1 MKFSLSKDEVDGD
14 SQPPPEPKYFEEPEE
29 DDGAYL
35 VKNDMVGQV
44 SLASYGTLS
53 TQEDPGVFDLKR
65 KLELAQM
72 SEILFNKYG
81 R

>member
-1 MKFSLSKDEVDGD
+1 MSEETSEVERLEGSVVRELCLDYAQFTRVNI
-14 SQPPPEPKYFEEPEE
+14 SEEH
-29 DDGAYL
+29 
-35 VKNDMVGQV
+35 GQV
-44 SLASYGTLS
+44 SLTSYGTLGP
-53 TQEDPGVFDLKR
+53 QDPGVFDLKR

>member
-1 MKFSLSKDEVDGD
+1 MSISKDEGDGD
-14 SQPPPEPKYFEEPEE
+14 SQPPPEPNYFEEPEE

-35 VKNDMVGQV
+35 VKNDMMGQ
-44 SLASYGTLS
+44 LTYGTLI
-53 TQEDPGVFDLKR
+53 TEEDPGVFELKR

-81 R
+81 RCDCD

>member
-1 MKFSLSKDEVDGD
+1 MSLSQDEVDSVSG
-14 SQPPPEPKYFEEPEE
+14 PPPEPNYFEEPEE
-29 DDGAYL
+29 DDEAYL
-35 VKNDMVGQV
+35 VKNDMAGQV
-44 SLASYGTLS
+44 SLYGTLGP
-53 TQEDPGVFDLKR
+53 QDPAVFDLKR

>member
-1 MKFSLSKDEVDGD
+1 
-14 SQPPPEPKYFEEPEE
+14 
-29 DDGAYL
+29 
-35 VKNDMVGQV
+35 MVGQV
-44 SLASYGTLS
+44 SLASYGSLS

>member
-1 MKFSLSKDEVDGD
+1 MSLSQDEVDDGIQ
-14 SQPPPEPKYFEEPEE
+14 SQPPAEPNYFEEPEE
-29 DDGAYL
+29 NDEAYL
-35 VKNDMVGQV
+35 VKNDLAGQV
-44 SLASYGTLS
+44 SLASYGTLGP
-53 TQEDPGVFDLKR
+53 QDPGVFDLKR

>member
-1 MKFSLSKDEVDGD
+1 MSSSKDEVDGD
-14 SQPPPEPKYFEEPEE
+14 SQPEPEPNYFEEPEE

-44 SLASYGTLS
+44 TYGTLI
-53 TQEDPGVFDLKR
+53 TEEDPGVFELKR

-81 R
+81 RWDFD

>member
-1 MKFSLSKDEVDGD
+1 MKLSLSKDEVDGE
-14 SQPPPEPKYFEEPEE
+14 SQPPPEPNYFEEPDE
-29 DDGAYL
+29 DDEAYL
-35 VKNDMVGQV
+35 VKNDLVGQV
-44 SLASYGTLS
+44 SLASYGTLG
-53 TQEDPGVFDLKR
+53 TPDEPGIFDLKR